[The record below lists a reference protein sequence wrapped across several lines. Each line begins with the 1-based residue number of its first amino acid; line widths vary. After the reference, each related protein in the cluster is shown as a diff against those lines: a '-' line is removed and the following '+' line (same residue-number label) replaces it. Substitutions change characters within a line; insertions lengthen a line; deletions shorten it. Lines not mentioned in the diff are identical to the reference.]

1 MVFSKCQVQQSWIQ
15 GLTPGINPFFAFTF
29 TSGKGLHR
37 VGHDWSDLAAAA
49 AAGKLLQLLSPFIHK
64 QEIIIFVTKLFCDNH
79 TIQYNHVCRA
89 PRTATQYNWY

>member
-49 AAGKLLQLLSPFIHK
+49 AAAEVRYFIVHVLWNLH
-64 QEIIIFVTKLFCDNH
+64 VTYEWD
-79 TIQYNHVCRA
+79 
-89 PRTATQYNWY
+89 